1 MGLGYFEWDG
11 IGWDG
16 DGDGRARVPLG
27 FLSHRHLLTHSS
39 PVLWTSV
46 VPLGWM
52 HELYSHVTD
61 AFLSFEAVLMLL
73 IQVPG
78 PCLFFPFS
86 SFSLPSWPPFVVPY
100 QLPPSTM
107 AMTPGPTIWVRRIWS
122 WSGRELGSNV
132 SNTCGL
138 PQVGV

>member
-1 MGLGYFEWDG
+1 V
-11 IGWDG
+11 GWDRVG
-16 DGDGRARVPLG
+16 WRWRWSCAGPFGFPLSSSSTHSLFPRTLDQCSSLGLDARVVLPCYGCLPLI
-27 FLSHRHLLTHSS
+27 
-39 PVLWTSV
+39 
-46 VPLGWM
+46 
-52 HELYSHVTD
+52 
-61 AFLSFEAVLMLL
+61 EAVLMLL